1 MIEIEIKVRVSDP
14 DLIRR
19 KFKNHQGSYKFF
31 LTHKD
36 IYYNMPKG
44 LRDFKKTD
52 EALRLRKS
60 IRYDKNNK
68 YNPQE
73 VDYFITYKGKKI
85 DKLTKTREEIEI
97 KIENFE
103 KMREIL
109 ELLGFQE
116 VLTVMKERELYEFKL
131 EDHKFTVLLDYIPIL
146 QQYFIEVEYLS
157 EFNEDIAETRERLFS
172 FLKLLGMDKKDSIRK
187 SYLELIMESNK

>member
-1 MIEIEIKVRVSDP
+1 MFEIEIKVQVSDP
-14 DLIRR
+14 DLIRK
-19 KFKNHQGSYKFF
+19 KFENHQGAYKFF

-52 EALRLRKS
+52 EALRLRTS

-73 VDYFITYKGKKI
+73 VDYLITYKGKKI
-85 DKLTKTREEIEI
+85 DKLTKSREEIEI
-97 KIENFE
+97 KIEDFE

-146 QQYFIEVEYLS
+146 QQYFVEAEYLS
-157 EFNEDIAETRERLFS
+157 ELNEDIAESRERLFS

-187 SYLELIMESNK
+187 SYLELILEKNK

>member
-1 MIEIEIKVRVSDP
+1 MFEIEIKVRVSDP

-19 KFKNHQGSYKFF
+19 KLENHQASYKFF

-36 IYYNMPKG
+36 IYYNMPKS

-52 EALRLRKS
+52 EALRLRTS
-60 IRYDKNNK
+60 IRYDKKNK

-73 VDYFITYKGKKI
+73 IDYFLTYKGKKI
-85 DKLTKTREEIEI
+85 DELTKSREEIEI
-97 KIENFE
+97 KIEDFE

-131 EDHKFTVLLDYIPIL
+131 NDHKITVLLDYIPIL
-146 QQYFIEVEYLS
+146 KQHFIEAEYLT
-157 EFNEDIAETRERLFS
+157 ELNEDIAESRERLFS
-172 FLKLLGMDKKDSIRK
+172 FLNLLGMNKKDSIRK
-187 SYLELIMESNK
+187 SYLELILENNK